1 MPPSQPGVVRSY
13 IPWCYANSGP
23 VKKELD
29 KRLGAHKYSLSVGGE
44 ANLPLMAD
52 TNRCK
57 ARGGQFIVDGPRK
70 LSQVNH
76 DYNDLLSVN
85 QMLIL

>member
-29 KRLGAHKYSLSVGGE
+29 KRLGAHKYSLS
-44 ANLPLMAD
+44 
-52 TNRCK
+52 

-76 DYNDLLSVN
+76 DYNDLLSGN